1 MTRRGS
7 CMGQI
12 SGTIQDVGATHDTL
26 VRSVAA
32 DSRRHLV
39 EIMRLYDDTGH
50 SSAAGDSSLR
60 SLQARGNNEDGRS
73 GG

>member
-1 MTRRGS
+1 M
-7 CMGQI
+7 
-12 SGTIQDVGATHDTL
+12 IQNDDATHDTL
-26 VRSVAA
+26 VRSVAT
-32 DSRRHLV
+32 DTRRHLL
-39 EIMRLYDDTGH
+39 ENMRLYDDTGH